1 MGQIE
6 LSQYQKDIIDYFN
19 ENPGKNMLVEA
30 YAGTA
35 KTFTITKLTENTTSS
50 DVYLAFNNAIA
61 EECRSKIKNPK
72 TKIYTTYALGLA
84 IMNYNL
90 GGKSN
95 GIGQTRTKDSEK
107 AKLDYLKIHKIV
119 DDMITTAYGH
129 RFNWDERNFLKNN
142 YVTLYSLARITRS
155 LDDRDKIQ
163 AIVDNHGLF
172 IDLEN
177 GFMPPDNSVICGWLW
192 DIDKASLE
200 LFEEEHVIDFTD
212 MLYITIKNLES
223 KKWQNAPW
231 FYFTNI
237 YCDEFQDLSD
247 LQFELLK
254 YIKRKNGRYIC
265 VGDSYQAIYN
275 FAGANAQSFKK
286 AKEYFKPKQFELPI
300 NYRCPASHI
309 QYVNDR
315 FDIPIQARP
324 NAPEGSIKTITKQ
337 DIVKYVKPGD
347 MIISR
352 KNKWFAPLLLQLA
365 TQGIP
370 VYIEDKEM
378 VESIK
383 KNIRAQKVTGC
394 SGLKHKFTEIYQTYQ
409 KNISNLIKK
418 SQSADNDMDINDIS
432 VKINSINSRLD
443 TITFTMSLL
452 DPYMAKH
459 TNALVDQF
467 LVYLDKI
474 LNTTPGKD
482 CVRICS
488 VHKAKGL
495 EAPNVFVLNEAKVCN
510 DFRMSKE
517 QREQEVNLA
526 YISVTRA
533 MENLYL
539 VVEED
544 A

>member
-1 MGQIE
+1 MTCSVQDREKIE
-6 LSQYQKDIIDYFN
+6 N
-19 ENPGKNMLVEA
+19 LV
-30 YAGTA
+30 
-35 KTFTITKLTENTTSS
+35 S
-50 DVYLAFNNAIA
+50 
-61 EECRSKIKNPK
+61 
-72 TKIYTTYALGLA
+72 
-84 IMNYNL
+84 
-90 GGKSN
+90 
-95 GIGQTRTKDSEK
+95 
-107 AKLDYLKIHKIV
+107 
-119 DDMITTAYGH
+119 
-129 RFNWDERNFLKNN
+129 
-142 YVTLYSLARITRS
+142 
-155 LDDRDKIQ
+155 
-163 AIVDNHGLF
+163 NHGLF
-172 IDLEN
+172 VDLEN
-177 GFMPPDNSVICGWLW
+177 GFMPPDNSVICGWIW
-192 DIDKASLE
+192 DIDKQSKE
-200 LFEEEHVIDFTD
+200 LFEINHIIDYAD
-212 MLYITIKNLES
+212 MVYITLEKMKS
-223 KKWQNAPW
+223 GEWKPAYYQL
-231 FYFTNI
+231 YTNI
-237 YCDEFQDLSD
+237 LTDEAQDAS
-247 LQFELLK
+247 EILLNFIK
-254 YIKRKNGRYIC
+254 FIKRKNGRY
-265 VGDSYQAIYN
+265 VFMLDSRQAIYN
-275 FAGANAQSFKK
+275 FAGANANSCKII
-286 AKEYFKPKQFELPI
+286 PKMFAPIQKFELPI

-337 DIVKYVKPGD
+337 EIVKYVKPGD

-383 KNIRAQKVTGC
+383 KNIKAQKVTGC

-452 DPYMAKH
+452 DPYMTKH

-467 LVYLDKI
+467 LIYLEKI

-495 EAPNVFVLNEAKVCN
+495 EAPNVFVLNQAKVCN
-510 DFRMSKE
+510 DFRMSLE